1 MYKRQVLTTR
11 EYSPDQLRG
20 FDDYEPPAHAL
31 PARDASAPLRASG
44 QGTLWL
50 AIGAIL
56 AGIVFAMQLDKQL
69 FILAGLL
76 AAYGIALLAAGSARA
91 DGMFGSIVR
100 DVHGMPPAMRRL
112 AVTQFF
118 SWFALFAMWIY
129 TTGAVTSVH
138 YATTDTASAAY
149 NEGANWV
156 GVLFAAYNGFAA
168 LWAIAI
174 PRLVAALGLR
184 RTHLLNCVIGG
195 LGLLSIF
202 VIREP
207 KLLLLSMVGVGIAWA
222 SILSIPYALLSDS
235 VPAAKMGT
243 YMGIFNFFIVIP
255 QLVAASLLGF
265 LLKTFFG
272 EQPISAL
279 VIGGISMIIAGLT
292 VLRVPEPHPQGATA

>member
-1 MYKRQVLTTR
+1 M
-11 EYSPDQLRG
+11 
-20 FDDYEPPAHAL
+20 
-31 PARDASAPLRASG
+31 
-44 QGTLWL
+44 
-50 AIGAIL
+50 
-56 AGIVFAMQLDKQL
+56 
-69 FILAGLL
+69 
-76 AAYGIALLAAGSARA
+76 
-91 DGMFGSIVR
+91 
-100 DVHGMPPAMRRL
+100 
-112 AVTQFF
+112 
-118 SWFALFAMWIY
+118 
-129 TTGAVTSVH
+129 
-138 YATTDTASAAY
+138 
-149 NEGANWV
+149 
-156 GVLFAAYNGFAA
+156 
-168 LWAIAI
+168 
-174 PRLVAALGLR
+174 
-184 RTHLLNCVIGG
+184 IGG